1 MLRVELRGLASRK
14 LRTALTAL
22 AVVLGVALIAG
33 TYILTDTINAS
44 FDTIF
49 STASKGVDVSVTPK
63 KAVKQ
68 QGAPAPA
75 FSATLLD
82 RVRPTP
88 GVKQAAGGVFSQA
101 TIYDKHGK
109 NLSAPSAPGFV
120 TAVEPKPFD
129 PFRYVKGHTPTTSG
143 EVALDRSTADKAGY
157 HVGDSVRV
165 AGNGPRRTYR
175 LVGIARFGNVGSV
188 AGASVAILTLP
199 EAQSVLDL
207 PGRLDSIDIQAAPG
221 VSPRTLVTRVKAA
234 LPRTVTVRT
243 GQQQA
248 KSQANDIRDTF
259 SFLRTILLVFGGV
272 VLFVGAFMI
281 FNTFSITIA
290 QRAREFAMLRTLG
303 ASRRQVLRSVVS
315 EAALVG
321 FGSAVIG
328 LLVGIALAPA
338 LRALFALFGAD
349 LPASGTVLASRT
361 ILISLVVGVVVTV
374 LASLSPALR
383 ATRVPPIAA
392 LREGSVL
399 PPGRLA
405 RVRVPLAIILA
416 LAGVALLAGG
426 LFGGVTGGGA
436 AGLAGGGAAIVF
448 VGVAMMSSVFVRPL
462 AVAVGTPLAR
472 TRGVVGT
479 LARENAERNP
489 SRTAA
494 TAAALMIGLALVTFV
509 TIFAAGLKSSIRDNV
524 EKAFR
529 GAFVLQNTTQRGQTI
544 PAASARALKAI
555 PGIGVVA
562 EVRTSAANVRGVGG
576 QAQVSGVDGAQLAS
590 IYRLVWTRGSP
601 ATLRALGPSDV
612 LVSKQFAESHGLKAG
627 RALSLTTPS
636 DRHVQLT
643 VRGIYRDDAQLLSDL
658 TVATPTMLASFGA
671 PQPAAVLAGLAP
683 GASEAAV
690 QRAAKQAMKPFPTV
704 DVLTKQEYTDEVA
717 KQVNQILTLFY
728 VLLSLAVIVSL
739 FGIVNTLALSIHER
753 TRELGMMRAIGT
765 SRRQVRQIIRYES
778 VITALIGAVL
788 GMVLGVFFAV
798 VVTIPLTDQ
807 GFTLSFPIG
816 TLLFLLVLAALAGVL
831 AAIGPARRASRID
844 VLEALAYE

>member
-44 FDTIF
+44 FDNIF

-63 KAVKQ
+63 EAVKQ
-68 QGAPAPA
+68 QNAQAPA

-82 RVRPTP
+82 RVRAVP
-88 GVKQAAGGVFSQA
+88 GVKQAAGGIFSQA

-109 NLSAPSAPGFV
+109 NLSAAGAPGFV
-120 TAVEPKPFD
+120 TAGEPKPFD
-129 PFRYVKGHTPTTSG
+129 PFRYVKGKPPTTSG

-157 HVGDSVRV
+157 HVGDRVEV

-175 LVGIARFGNVGSV
+175 LSGIARFGDVGSV

-207 PGRLDSIDIQAAPG
+207 PGRLDNIDVQAAPG
-221 VSPRTLVTRVKAA
+221 VPPRTLVARLKAA
-234 LPRTVTVRT
+234 LPSIVTVRT

-248 KSQANDIRDTF
+248 KSQATDIRKSF

-290 QRAREFAMLRTLG
+290 QRAREFALLRTLG
-303 ASRRQVLRSVVS
+303 ASRRQVLRSVVA
-315 EAALVG
+315 EAGLVG
-321 FGSAVIG
+321 LASAVVGLLAGIG
-328 LLVGIALAPA
+328 LAPG
-338 LRALFALFGAD
+338 LRALFTLFGAD
-349 LPASGTVLASRT
+349 LPSSGTVLETRT
-361 ILISLVVGVVVTV
+361 IVVSLVVGVVVTV
-374 LASLSPALR
+374 VASLAPALR

-392 LREGSVL
+392 LREGAVL

-405 RVRVPLAIILA
+405 RVRVPLAIVLA
-416 LAGVALLAGG
+416 LAGVALLVGG
-426 LFGGVTGGGA
+426 LFGGVSGGRA

-448 VGVAMMSSVFVRPL
+448 VGVALMSSVFVRPL
-462 AVAVGTPLAR
+462 AVAVGAPLAR
-472 TRGVVGT
+472 TRGVVGA

-489 SRTAA
+489 GRTAA

-524 EKAFR
+524 EKGFR
-529 GAFVLQNTTQRGQTI
+529 GAFVLQNTDQQGQPI
-544 PAASARALKAI
+544 PAASARALKAV
-555 PGIGVVA
+555 PGIGTVA
-562 EVRTSAANVRGVGG
+562 EVRMSASKVRGVGE

-590 IYRLVWTRGSP
+590 VYRLDWTRGSP
-601 ATLRALGPSDV
+601 AALRSLGPADV
-612 LVSKQFAESHGLKAG
+612 LVSKQFADSHGVKVG
-627 RALSLTTPS
+627 RTLSLTTPA

-643 VRGIYRDDAQLLSDL
+643 VRGIYKDDAQLLSDL
-658 TVATPTMLASFGA
+658 TVATPTMLAAFGA
-671 PQPAAVLAGLAP
+671 PQPAVVLAGRAP

-704 DVLTKQEYTDEVA
+704 DVLTKKEFTDDVA
-717 KQVNQILTLFY
+717 KQVNQILTFFY

-807 GFTLSFPIG
+807 GFTLSFPVG
-816 TLLFLLVLAALAGVL
+816 TLIVLLVLAALAGVL
-831 AAIGPARRASRID
+831 AAIGPARRAASID

>member
-1 MLRVELRGLASRK
+1 
-14 LRTALTAL
+14 
-22 AVVLGVALIAG
+22 
-33 TYILTDTINAS
+33 
-44 FDTIF
+44 
-49 STASKGVDVSVTPK
+49 
-63 KAVKQ
+63 
-68 QGAPAPA
+68 
-75 FSATLLD
+75 
-82 RVRPTP
+82 
-88 GVKQAAGGVFSQA
+88 
-101 TIYDKHGK
+101 
-109 NLSAPSAPGFV
+109 
-120 TAVEPKPFD
+120 
-129 PFRYVKGHTPTTSG
+129 
-143 EVALDRSTADKAGY
+143 
-157 HVGDSVRV
+157 
-165 AGNGPRRTYR
+165 
-175 LVGIARFGNVGSV
+175 
-188 AGASVAILTLP
+188 
-199 EAQSVLDL
+199 
-207 PGRLDSIDIQAAPG
+207 
-221 VSPRTLVTRVKAA
+221 
-234 LPRTVTVRT
+234 
-243 GQQQA
+243 
-248 KSQANDIRDTF
+248 
-259 SFLRTILLVFGGV
+259 
-272 VLFVGAFMI
+272 
-281 FNTFSITIA
+281 
-290 QRAREFAMLRTLG
+290 
-303 ASRRQVLRSVVS
+303 
-315 EAALVG
+315 VG

-349 LPASGTVLASRT
+349 LPASGTVLETRT

-405 RVRVPLAIILA
+405 RVRVPLAVILA

-426 LFGGVTGGGA
+426 LFGGVSGGGA
-436 AGLAGGGAAIVF
+436 ALLAGGGAAIVF

-472 TRGVVGT
+472 TRGVVGS
-479 LARENAERNP
+479 LARENSERNP
-489 SRTAA
+489 GRTAA

-544 PAASARALKAI
+544 PAASARALKAV

-562 EVRTSAANVRGVGG
+562 ELRTSAANVRGVGG
-576 QAQVSGVDGAQLAS
+576 QAQVSGVDGVQFAS

-612 LVSKQFAESHGLKAG
+612 LVSKQFAESHGLKVG

-636 DRHVQLT
+636 DRHIQLT
-643 VRGIYRDDAQLLSDL
+643 LRGVYRDDAQLLSDL

-671 PQPAAVLAGLAP
+671 PQPTSVLAGLAP

-690 QRAAKQAMKPFPTV
+690 QRTAERAMKPFPTV

-816 TLLFLLVLAALAGVL
+816 TLIFLLVLAALAGVL